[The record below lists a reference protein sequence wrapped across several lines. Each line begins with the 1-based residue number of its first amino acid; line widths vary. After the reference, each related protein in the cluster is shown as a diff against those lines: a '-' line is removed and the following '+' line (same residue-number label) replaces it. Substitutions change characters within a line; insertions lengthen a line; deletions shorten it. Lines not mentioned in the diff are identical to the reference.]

1 MTKDSIIKIPY
12 ARISTNN
19 PSQLTSLGNQYDDL
33 QEHGTVITDINS
45 VGDGMTQNLKNNIL
59 KYKDKKQIELIV
71 LSIDR
76 ISRDI
81 SDIKFI
87 RDNISFITETREK
100 RRYNVKDEWKIIL
113 QSLVTAN
120 DELDQIKKRAVK
132 DNIKRKRAIENNED
146 EEFMDNNEFLKE
158 KARNR
163 CKISLKNLSKIGIEK
178 KIAKNLEDIIRR
190 SQFINSKKEWDE
202 ISQLSISIGGP
213 DLRKNYYNIY
223 KSYSRSIN
231 TIYRLTKPDVIDLM
245 KNIIGTNFN
254 TTFVNEFINANI
266 HLIRNTTEKVDANN
280 VDNLVKSI
288 KKIKLEK
295 NKESKVLDA
304 IKEFMDV
311 DS

>member
-1 MTKDSIIKIPY
+1 MTDDSIIKIPY

-33 QEHGTVITDINS
+33 QAHGTVITDINS

-59 KYKDKKQIELIV
+59 KYKNKKKIELIV

-132 DNIKRKRAIENNED
+132 ENIKRKREIENNED

-163 CKISLKNLSKIGIEK
+163 CKISLKNLSKIGIDK
-178 KIAKNLEDIIRR
+178 KISKVLEDIIRR
-190 SQFINSKKEWDE
+190 SQYINSRKDWDE
-202 ISQLSISIGGP
+202 ISKLSLSINGP

-223 KSYSRSIN
+223 KSYSKSVN
-231 TIYRLTKPDVIDLM
+231 TIYRLTKPDVIDLIN
-245 KNIIGTNFN
+245 NIIGPKYNS
-254 TTFVNEFINANI
+254 TFTNEFINANI
-266 HLIRNTTEKVDANN
+266 HLIRNTTEKVDTNN
-280 VDNLVKSI
+280 IDNLVKSI

-295 NKESKVLDA
+295 KKESKVLDA

-311 DS
+311 DN

>member
-1 MTKDSIIKIPY
+1 MTDDSIIKIPY

-33 QEHGTVITDINS
+33 QAHGTVITDINS

-59 KYKDKKQIELIV
+59 KYKNKKKIELIV

-132 DNIKRKRAIENNED
+132 ENIKRKREIENNED

-163 CKISLKNLSKIGIEK
+163 CKISLKNLSKIGIDK
-178 KIAKNLEDIIRR
+178 KISKVLEDIIRR
-190 SQFINSKKEWDE
+190 SQYINSRKDWDE
-202 ISQLSISIGGP
+202 ISKLSLSINGP

-223 KSYSRSIN
+223 KSYSKSVN
-231 TIYRLTKPDVIDLM
+231 TIYRLTKPDVIDLIN
-245 KNIIGTNFN
+245 NIIGTKYNS
-254 TTFVNEFINANI
+254 TFTNEFINANI
-266 HLIRNTTEKVDANN
+266 HLIRNTTEKVDTNN
-280 VDNLVKSI
+280 IDNLVKSI

-295 NKESKVLDA
+295 KKESKVLDA

-311 DS
+311 DN